1 MEELYFGYNYKNINN
16 SFNSSKLYYIKD
28 IYGKGIDINF
38 FFDFNGATYVENNLQ
53 IHGLI
58 ISYDYIKYIDSFES
72 LEEIIVDCDG
82 KNKCKYIS
90 GKADNLTK
98 SGLISF
104 DMEFENE
111 SNKEDKYYL
120 FVFDIPENF
129 IDFSVE
135 IFVDSKYNSQFILQ
149 KNKYFR
155 GSFNLL
161 NYINNINNQSKT
173 YFVQFEENEGKNNST
188 NNNTYIIEFSSSR
201 KNIIIV
207 FNNEFNCDKKIIG
220 GVQKYYI
227 STGNLKQEQ
236 FNFTIQFNRTNQNDL
251 EENDNFYHGG
261 IFESNYIIKFYKKE
275 KDYNLDFILDKDIKF
290 IKLDGPLE
298 DKYYYNITI
307 KNNRTNIKN
316 LNNYFKY
323 NYLIQIFLKSN
334 INNIQILNT
343 TAFIERFDILS
354 HQHITYDP
362 NEEFSFSSK
371 DIHENK
377 NYFVYLFVKVS
388 DKNNENYLSKIFE
401 INTKLDNTN
410 NNNKKSNRKNL
421 VKLIIIFGGI
431 FVITLIIFLIVCVR
445 YRKKNKNLK
454 QKIEEISSKASRR
467 NSEES
472 LGIVII

>member
-1 MEELYFGYNYKNINN
+1 M
-16 SFNSSKLYYIKD
+16 
-28 IYGKGIDINF
+28 
-38 FFDFNGATYVENNLQ
+38 
-53 IHGLI
+53 
-58 ISYDYIKYIDSFES
+58 
-72 LEEIIVDCDG
+72 
-82 KNKCKYIS
+82 
-90 GKADNLTK
+90 
-98 SGLISF
+98 
-104 DMEFENE
+104 
-111 SNKEDKYYL
+111 
-120 FVFDIPENF
+120 
-129 IDFSVE
+129 
-135 IFVDSKYNSQFILQ
+135 
-149 KNKYFR
+149 
-155 GSFNLL
+155 
-161 NYINNINNQSKT
+161 
-173 YFVQFEENEGKNNST
+173 
-188 NNNTYIIEFSSSR
+188 
-201 KNIIIV
+201 
-207 FNNEFNCDKKIIG
+207 
-220 GVQKYYI
+220 
-227 STGNLKQEQ
+227 
-236 FNFTIQFNRTNQNDL
+236 
-251 EENDNFYHGG
+251 
-261 IFESNYIIKFYKKE
+261 
-275 KDYNLDFILDKDIKF
+275 
-290 IKLDGPLE
+290 E